1 MVSALAPASVAV
13 TCTVGKSTWGR
24 GATGKSRNAAMP
36 ENAIAAISND
46 VATGRRMNG
55 SEMFTRRLALLS
67 DVSRGR
73 PTRP

>member
-1 MVSALAPASVAV
+1 
-13 TCTVGKSTWGR
+13 
-24 GATGKSRNAAMP
+24 MP